1 MLIQVCLIESKVYY
15 QRKNFSHAERVILF
29 LKRHET
35 ICRSYCLIIFDLFFQ
50 VNLENIQADAYLV
63 IFSIAHRDT
72 FDVASDLLSELR
84 VDLGSDRP
92 IVLVGN
98 KLDLVRKRKVNT
110 EGKMRV
116 MFSLN
121 RFFYKVDCC
130 SCMSSKLFATWNFLL
145 SSFISSVCM
154 FTDMLSSHSKTMNLS
169 SNKRKYGIILNEY
182 IHVGD
187 VKLKERGERYP
198 RGIQITGTCL

>member
-1 MLIQVCLIESKVYY
+1 M
-15 QRKNFSHAERVILF
+15 
-29 LKRHET
+29 KRHET
-35 ICRSYCLIIFDLFFQ
+35 ICRTKQNTIDNRSYCLIIFDLFFQ

-121 RFFYKVDCC
+121 RFFLLGRLLQLYVKETIRY
-130 SCMSSKLFATWNFLL
+130 LEFLTIKFYL
-145 SSFISSVCM
+145 QCF
-154 FTDMLSSHSKTMNLS
+154 
-169 SNKRKYGIILNEY
+169 YGY
-182 IHVGD
+182 A
-187 VKLKERGERYP
+187 
-198 RGIQITGTCL
+198 IQPL